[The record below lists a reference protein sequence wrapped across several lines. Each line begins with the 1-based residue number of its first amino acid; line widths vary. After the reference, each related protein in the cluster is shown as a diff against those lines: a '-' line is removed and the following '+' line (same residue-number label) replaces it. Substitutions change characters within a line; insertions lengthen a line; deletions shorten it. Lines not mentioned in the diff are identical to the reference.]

1 MFDKHTGLKLGLV
14 ALLTFGAVL
23 AVHLRRSLHRQPR
36 LSYPN
41 SSRTLMLL
49 GLSTRG

>member
-1 MFDKHTGLKLGLV
+1 MFDKHAGLKLGLV
-14 ALLTFGAVL
+14 AALTFGAVL
-23 AVHLRRSLHRQPR
+23 AVRRYLHPQPR
-36 LSYPN
+36 PSYPN